1 MGRGCSEEAVHYAND
16 KITRA
21 SQESLDLT
29 CKNYEEFS
37 SNCLSLTP
45 LQRNKQKT
53 HISYLPALVDIFTN
67 L

>member
-1 MGRGCSEEAVHYAND
+1 MAKGCTTETVHYADD
-16 KITRA
+16 KITLA
-21 SQESLDLT
+21 SEGSLSLT

-37 SNCLSLTP
+37 SNCLSLPEHET
-45 LQRNKQKT
+45 NKQKI